1 MTRLASLS
9 GGRVQ
14 MPETETAPL
23 ETGRFTIRLAPG
35 AGTQEV
41 FDAALSST
49 HAVERDWGMEVLSH
63 APGAVDMERAARGLP
78 LLLDHDP
85 RRQVGRVE
93 AVRLEGDRLRGRLR
107 FGASADARAALEDVR
122 TGIRQELSIGYEIL
136 DRQPAGDRRVL
147 VTRWKPMEV
156 SLVSIPADPRVGIG
170 RSLELPLMDT
180 NTAATSPPSDARENR
195 RREEIMALGDLAQ
208 ERDMA
213 VDAVLSGESLE
224 SFRTRVREARQ
235 ARASKPLGVPHAGP
249 FGDGLGA
256 PNINRGFK
264 VRGFGRGAEVTIP
277 EGFRGQ
283 VVRLADGSHA
293 PILTREDKLSA
304 FVPNNDDA
312 HYARE
317 LGFAGFVRALTTGAK
332 SSIET
337 RVLATSPAGS
347 GGAMVPTPL
356 AADLIDRLRSEAVLI
371 GLGAQTVPMDAATL
385 RFARTTTDPVGA
397 WRAENA
403 NIPDSDPVFDNV
415 TLTKRSWGVLT
426 RFSRELL
433 QDSNPNI
440 ELALMNMFARVS
452 ALAIDTAGLVGGGV
466 NGPAGIAAAAGIQV
480 QSMGVNGA
488 ALTNWV
494 QPLNAVQLLET
505 ANSPTITGMVMAPRT
520 ARNIYGW
527 TDTTNQPL
535 RPPPRLEGIP
545 MRVTSAMPI
554 NETQGTAVNASSIL
568 LGDFREVMIG
578 MGPEIELTLH
588 PDRYAELGQIAMIGF
603 VRADIQLQ
611 RPAAIARVQGII
623 P

>member
-1 MTRLASLS
+1 
-9 GGRVQ
+9 
-14 MPETETAPL
+14 MPEADTAAL
-23 ETGRFTIRLAPG
+23 ETGRFTIRFAPG
-35 AGTQEV
+35 AGEHDT

-49 HAVERDWGMEVLSH
+49 HPVEREWGVEVLSH

-107 FGASADARAALEDVR
+107 FGASAEARAALEDVR
-122 TGIRQELSIGYEIL
+122 TGIRQDISVGYEIL

-170 RSLELPLMDT
+170 RSLELPHMDT
-180 NTAATSPPSDARENR
+180 NPAATPPHEDVRERR
-195 RREEIMALGDLAQ
+195 RREDIMALGELGQ
-208 ERDMA
+208 QRDMA
-213 VDAVLSGESLE
+213 VDAVLSGESIE
-224 SFRTRVREARQ
+224 TFRARLLAVRQ
-235 ARASKPLGVPHAGP
+235 AHQKPLGTPA
-249 FGDGLGA
+249 DGAYSA
-256 PNINRGFK
+256 PSINRGFK
-264 VRGFGRGAEVTIP
+264 VRGFGRGAEVAIP
-277 EGFRGQ
+277 EGFKGQ

-304 FVPNNDDA
+304 FVPDSDDA
-312 HYARE
+312 RYARE
-317 LGFAGFVRALTTGAK
+317 LGFAGFVRALTAGAK
-332 SSIET
+332 SSLET
-337 RVLATSPAGS
+337 RVLATSPVGS
-347 GGAMVPTPL
+347 GGAMVPAPM
-356 AADLIDRLRSEAVLI
+356 AADLIDRLRSEAVLF
-371 GLGAQTVPMDAATL
+371 GLGAQAVPMDAATL
-385 RFARTTTDPVGA
+385 RFARVTTDPVGA

-433 QDSNPNI
+433 QDSAPNV
-440 ELALMNMFARVS
+440 EVALMNLFARVA
-452 ALAIDTAGLVGGGV
+452 ALAVDTAGLVGGGA

-480 QSMGVNGA
+480 QSLGVNGA
-488 ALTNWV
+488 QLTNWV
-494 QPLNAVQLLET
+494 QPLNAVQLLEA
-505 ANSPTITGMVMAPRT
+505 ANAGTITGMVMAPRT

-554 NETQGTAVNASSIL
+554 TETQGTATNASSIL

-588 PDRYAELGQIAMIGF
+588 PDRYSELGQIAMIAF

-611 RPAAIARVQGII
+611 RPAAMARVQGII